1 MEINTTKLK
10 TEDPYGIHFPYFI
23 QYLPVQKELH
33 DGCRFSVFGKLAIK
47 LKDGDKEMPALT
59 KKYGEKIKTKNDY
72 LKMLGAKVVE
82 PYLCSMN
89 FNICDEVIN
98 INPKSEY
105 FNCMGQIDFILTTEN
120 ILGFAK
126 VRNLEKTFESVRM
139 YRHEVV
145 KIVAKIS
152 NNVHW
157 LSDKEPLLLNQISIK
172 DGICKVLCK
181 NCKTFH

>member
-1 MEINTTKLK
+1 
-10 TEDPYGIHFPYFI
+10 
-23 QYLPVQKELH
+23 
-33 DGCRFSVFGKLAIK
+33 
-47 LKDGDKEMPALT
+47 
-59 KKYGEKIKTKNDY
+59 
-72 LKMLGAKVVE
+72 
-82 PYLCSMN
+82 
-89 FNICDEVIN
+89 
-98 INPKSEY
+98 
-105 FNCMGQIDFILTTEN
+105 MGQIDFILTTEN